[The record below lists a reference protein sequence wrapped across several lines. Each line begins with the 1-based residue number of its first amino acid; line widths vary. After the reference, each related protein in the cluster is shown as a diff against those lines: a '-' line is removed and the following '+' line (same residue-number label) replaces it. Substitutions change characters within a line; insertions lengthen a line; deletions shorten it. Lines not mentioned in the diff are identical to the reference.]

1 MKENKETK
9 NKKDTTSSSTKQ
21 SSKTNTKNKNKGLK
35 GAVIGLTV
43 ATSILGAS
51 TLGLAIGLGISIGME
66 NEYANHLENLY
77 QKNYYELVD
86 NVNSADTAMSK
97 LLASN
102 SSSYQAKMLTDVAQT
117 SKEMQN
123 NIASLPLTGDDIV
136 ECVKFI
142 NQMSG
147 YTQTLEEKLVQ
158 GGTLTDADLDTL
170 NQMHDSLTEMKK
182 YLNNMTQQMA
192 YGYNILKASGDIVG
206 DFDRFTLDFA
216 QIKAD
221 GADYPT
227 MIYDGPFAD
236 SVVNQQIKGLT
247 GDEVTKEECYAIID
261 KVFKNISSLK
271 YQGQSDGRFSTFNY
285 LLTNADNQKL
295 YVQATKIGGHILT
308 VSGGTVNHSQT
319 LSKEEAEK
327 VALDFVRNN
336 GINDVQVVWSDV
348 IGSSAFFNV
357 APMQNGVVLYPDL
370 VKVKVDLE
378 TGTIIGYD
386 AMTYYTNHT
395 DRVVPKASITTAN
408 AEKLVDD
415 SFMIVG
421 SRVVLAPLEYNRE
434 VLCHEFECERNDA
447 TYYIY
452 INAETGVEENILK
465 VVTTDD
471 GSKLM

>member
-1 MKENKETK
+1 
-9 NKKDTTSSSTKQ
+9 
-21 SSKTNTKNKNKGLK
+21 
-35 GAVIGLTV
+35 
-43 ATSILGAS
+43 
-51 TLGLAIGLGISIGME
+51 
-66 NEYANHLENLY
+66 LENMY

-86 NVNSADTAMSK
+86 NVNSADTSMSK
-97 LLASN
+97 HLASN
-102 SSSYQAKMLTDVAQT
+102 SCSYQAKMLTDVAQT

-147 YTQTLEEKLVQ
+147 YTQTLEQKLAL
-158 GGTLTDADLDTL
+158 GGTLTEKDLDTL

-182 YLNNMTQQMA
+182 YLNNMTQQMV
-192 YGYNILKASGDIVG
+192 YGYNILKASGDMVG

-236 SVVNQQIKGLT
+236 SVVNQEIKGLS
-247 GDEVTKEECYAIID
+247 GDEVTKEECYTIID
-261 KVFKNISSLK
+261 KLFTNISSLK
-271 YQGQSDGRFSTFNY
+271 YQGQSDGRFVTYNFM
-285 LLTNADNQKL
+285 LTNADNQKL

-308 VSGGTVNHSQT
+308 VSGGTENHSQT
-319 LSKEEAEK
+319 ISKEEAEK
-327 VALDFVRNN
+327 IALDFVRNN
-336 GINDVQVVWSDV
+336 GIEDVGVVWSDV

-357 APMQNGVVLYPDL
+357 APSQKGVVLYPDL

-395 DRVVPKASITTAN
+395 DRTIESAN
-408 AEKLVDD
+408 ISSENARNKVDD
-415 SFMIVG
+415 SFVIVG
-421 SRVVLAPLEYNRE
+421 NRLVLAPLEYNRE

-452 INAETGVEENILK
+452 INASTGVEENILK
-465 VVTTDD
+465 VVNTTD